1 MEEPLFDINT
11 VCHMLGTTSRTL
23 RFYEEKG
30 IITSTKINGTIRR
43 KYTQEQVDLI
53 RNVLVLRTLGLSIKD
68 IAELQKESMDLK
80 SAVVSRRAQIFALI
94 DKKNREIS
102 LLNEA
107 FAVIESGGNV
117 YQENWLDHIS
127 EDNSELM
134 EAARICAEA
143 FVSGD
148 DETFFQYFGQ
158 KMREYI
164 PPEVYQKVRVDTL
177 EPLGDYVGFDAAF
190 ADKKYPNIVYQKI
203 RYQKLGLKIKFVF
216 HNGKLYGLWFDYY
229 Q

>member
-1 MEEPLFDINT
+1 MEEQLFDINT
-11 VCHMLGTTSRTL
+11 VCRMLGTTSRTL
-23 RFYEEKG
+23 RFYEQKG
-30 IITSTKINGTIRR
+30 IITSTKMDGTIRR

-68 IAELQKESMDLK
+68 IAQLQKESMDLK

-117 YQENWLDHIS
+117 YQENWLAHIS
-127 EDNSELM
+127 EDNSKLVEN
-134 EAARICAEA
+134 ARICAEA

-164 PPEVYQKVRVDTL
+164 PPEVYQRVRSDTL
-177 EPLGDYVGFDAAF
+177 EPLGEYVGFDTAF
-190 ADKKYPNIVYQKI
+190 TDKKYPNIVYYKI